1 MQNSGIFNSV
11 SGKVRSSG
19 PSVFS
24 AAGPRRGFGD
34 DLSEQGARLRGTP
47 ADDQRFARNVR
58 CRHILLFRQGGIPA
72 QDDAPA
78 VIGGRSGMN
87 RRRQRP
93 PPRGYV
99 RGEGII

>member
-24 AAGPRRGFGD
+24 AAGPRRVHGVPAGD
-34 DLSEQGARLRGTP
+34 TPPGPRPEGQRRVLRQWRRLRR
-47 ADDQRFARNVR
+47 AEEFAREAGPS
-58 CRHILLFRQGGIPA
+58 GGK
-72 QDDAPA
+72 
-78 VIGGRSGMN
+78 SGMN
-87 RRRQRP
+87 RRRRRP
-93 PPRGYV
+93 LPRGYV

>member
-24 AAGPRRGFGD
+24 AAGPRRVHGVPAGD
-34 DLSEQGARLRGTP
+34 TPPGPRPEGRRLRR
-47 ADDQRFARNVR
+47 AEEFAREAGPS
-58 CRHILLFRQGGIPA
+58 GGK
-72 QDDAPA
+72 
-78 VIGGRSGMN
+78 SGMN
-87 RRRQRP
+87 RRRRRP
-93 PPRGYV
+93 LPRGYV